1 MDPYCSPNVLSARS
15 NLGPLDAISLTDN
28 VLDFVQILGTA
39 CSVLGA
45 VYVNRLL
52 GDCRFREMTRILHEW
67 KELLEDMQA
76 QERDNLERERP
87 GELKATLER
96 VKKFEALLKDL
107 KVEYQLSSWKDTY
120 NPWSEVNGLISSARK
135 DIKAFRDDLATTT
148 KRLRADNLRRAL
160 AAAAGTPTPAPAV
173 DIMPDVVNDPP
184 DVEMLPIT
192 DPEAAAQI
200 AEVANS
206 LERQAAALRAK
217 LPMSRLNG
225 HRLADLVTGVQ
236 ALLTTLFHH
245 MRSRA

>member
-1 MDPYCSPNVLSARS
+1 MNTMGPDCTSNFLSARS
-15 NLGPLDAISLTDN
+15 NIGPLDAVSLTDN

-52 GDCRFREMTRILHEW
+52 GDYRFREMSRILREW
-67 KELLEDMQA
+67 KELLQDMQS
-76 QERDNLERERP
+76 QEQDHFEGERP
-87 GELKATLER
+87 EETKATLKR
-96 VKKFEALLKDL
+96 VEKFEAILKDL
-107 KVEYQLSSWKDTY
+107 KVEYQISSWKDAY

-148 KRLRADNLRRAL
+148 KRLQADNLRRAL
-160 AAAAGTPTPAPAV
+160 AEVASSPGPTINTTADAMNEPA
-173 DIMPDVVNDPP
+173 

-206 LERQAAALRAK
+206 LERQAIALRARI
-217 LPMSRLNG
+217 PMNSLNDSRLAN
-225 HRLADLVTGVQ
+225 LVTGVQ
-236 ALLTTLFHH
+236 SEYA
-245 MRSRA
+245 R